1 MEKRLLYPQRL
12 RRLPPQFSWIDQRLV
27 REQHIDRLS
36 HGAAALYLFLCT
48 VADKN
53 GLSYYSDRSLA
64 RRLQMPAMQLDSAR
78 AELVEADLIA
88 YQAPLYQLLLY
99 ILKIEVNLWKYSRAV
114 KNYRVDKRI
123 TS

>member
-88 YQAPLYQLLLY
+88 YQAPLYQLLSLGAQPATERGGLY
-99 ILKIEVNLWKYSRAV
+99 SLKQIFQQIGGGL
-114 KNYRVDKRI
+114 
-123 TS
+123 

>member
-1 MEKRLLYPQRL
+1 
-12 RRLPPQFSWIDQRLV
+12 V